1 MKFYGDLYCKNDSMH
16 GCTMVTLVDRYERP
30 IFRGTMDELDL
41 DFVGNVSD
49 TAKTVI
55 AQWATWYATVCEW
68 HIVSASTTAPIDAC
82 AVPLTTGLYISEL
95 HVKVSETG
103 KLRAMLRA
111 RGLEWS
117 DVND

>member
-1 MKFYGDLYCKNDSMH
+1 MKFYSDLYCKNDSMH
-16 GCTMVTLVDRYERP
+16 GGTIVTLTDRYERT
-30 IFRGTMDELDL
+30 IFHGTMDELDL

-55 AQWATWYATVCEW
+55 AQWATWYATVYEY
-68 HIVSASTTAPIDAC
+68 HIVSASTTAPIDVC
-82 AVPLTTGLYISEL
+82 AVPLTAGLYISEL
-95 HVKVSETG
+95 YVKVSEIG

-117 DVND
+117 VLDD